1 MKIIVGGNKYKTYE
15 EAKKALG
22 GDISNIPENLP
33 MQTIG
38 TWELFRDGDGNAV
51 LIVYSDSGVVLN
63 YFHAYYDEVQKMWRW
78 QV

>member
-1 MKIIVGGNKYKTYE
+1 MKIIVGGNKYKTYD

-22 GDISNIPENLP
+22 GEDNLPENLP

-38 TWELFRDGDGNAV
+38 TWELFRDRDGYGV
-51 LIVYSDSGVVLN
+51 LIAYTWLGTVLE
-63 YFHAYYDEVQKMWRW
+63 YYHAYYDEVQEMWRW

>member
-1 MKIIVGGNKYKTYE
+1 MKIIVGGNKYKTYD

-22 GDISNIPENLP
+22 GEDNLPENLP

-38 TWELFRDGDGNAV
+38 TWELFRDRDGYGV
-51 LIVYSDSGVVLN
+51 LIAYTWAGTVLE
-63 YFHAYYDEVQKMWRW
+63 YYHAYYDEVQAMWRW

>member
-1 MKIIVGGNKYKTYE
+1 MRIIVGGKRYQTYD

-22 GDISNIPENLP
+22 GDLHNIPENLP

-38 TWELFRDGDGNAV
+38 TWELFRDRDGNGV
-51 LIVYSDSGVVLN
+51 LIAYTWVGTVLE
-63 YFHAYYDEVQKMWRW
+63 YYHAYYDEVQGIWRW

>member
-38 TWELFRDGDGNAV
+38 TWELFRDGDGYGV
-51 LIVYSDSGVVLN
+51 LIAYTWVDTVLE
-63 YFHAYYDEVQKMWRW
+63 YYHAYYDEVQAMWRW